1 MIAKTIIIATMFAIL
16 MTLGSGLFFLVRDKG
31 ETRRTAKSL
40 TMRIGLS
47 MSLFL
52 FLFVA
57 FALGWIQPH
66 SL

>member
-1 MIAKTIIIATMFAIL
+1 MIAKNIIIISMIVIL
-16 MTLGSGLFFLVRDKG
+16 ITLGSGLVFLVKDKG
-31 ETRRTAKSL
+31 ETKRTAKSL

-52 FLFVA
+52 FLFAA

-66 SL
+66 AM

>member
-1 MIAKTIIIATMFAIL
+1 MIAKTIIIVSMVVIL
-16 MTLGSGLFFLVRDKG
+16 ITLGSGLVFLVKDKG
-31 ETRRTAKSL
+31 ETKRTAKSL

-66 SL
+66 AM